1 MRPVKGK
8 SRRQSGNV
16 IAETPPALFILFI
29 VIFVP
34 MLSLIALGVKYGVCY
49 SLNVMQSNEAALIPA
64 SKAGSDSGPIR
75 LGIPKSWKDSGMG
88 AFVDLNQPLPT
99 TVLRYEKGAM
109 GANGVQEQ
117 FVYVSTTFQLR
128 PFITNDNA
136 PFANVPGLT
145 APLNFTIES
154 SRPLE
159 NPTNADK

>member
-1 MRPVKGK
+1 MKPAIGQ
-8 SRRQSGNV
+8 RRNQSGNV

-64 SKAGSDSGPIR
+64 SKATSDSGPIR
-75 LGIPKSWKDSGMG
+75 LSIPKNWKESGVG
-88 AFVDLNQPLPT
+88 AFVDLNQELPT
-99 TVLRYEKGAM
+99 TVLRYEKGQM

-117 FVYVSTTFQLR
+117 FVYVTTTFQLR
-128 PFITNDNA
+128 PFISNDNP
-136 PFANVPGLT
+136 PFSNVPGLT

-159 NPTNADK
+159 NPTNVDK